1 MTSIQDALVSI
12 SLEKY
17 AEAFTA
23 SGFMTIEDLTILGPA
38 DLDKVLAEVGML
50 KGHTF
55 KLKKMI
61 EDAKIGNTPKP
72 KPMMSAVIMPSK
84 PKPDLVSAPSIM
96 VQTKIDALKGAE
108 GPLVRDIGDKT
119 TTIKT
124 QLASIL
130 QAKDA
135 LVNSLKNFMEL
146 DLGPYFQALN
156 QLKSMQQTVKELIQT
171 DVEMIN

>member
-17 AEAFTA
+17 TESFTA
-23 SGFMTIEDLTILGPA
+23 SGFLTLEDLTILVPA
-38 DLDKVLAEVGML
+38 DLDKVLIEVGML

-61 EDAKIGNTPKP
+61 EDAKLGNTPKS
-72 KPMMSAVIMPSK
+72 KPMISTVIMPSK
-84 PKPDLVSAPSIM
+84 PKFDLVNTPNVMI
-96 VQTKIDALKGAE
+96 QTKIDVLKGSE

-119 TTIKT
+119 MTIKT

-146 DLGPYFQALN
+146 DLDTYFQALKH
-156 QLKSMQQTVKELIQT
+156 LKSMQQTVKELIQT
-171 DVEMIN
+171 DIEIII

>member
-1 MTSIQDALVSI
+1 MTSIQDALVSV

-17 AEAFTA
+17 AEAFSA
-23 SGFMTIEDLTILGPA
+23 SGFLSLEDLTLLGPA

-61 EDAKIGNTPKP
+61 EDAKLGNAPKP
-72 KPMMSAVIMPSK
+72 KPPMPITMLPPK
-84 PKPDLVSAPSIM
+84 PKPEFTMPGNG
-96 VQTKIDALKGAE
+96 VQTKIDMPRVPE
-108 GPLVRDIGDKT
+108 GLMARENGDKT

-124 QLASIL
+124 QLANIL
-130 QAKDA
+130 QSKEA

-146 DLGPYFQALN
+146 DLEPYFQALN
-156 QLKSMQQTVKELIQT
+156 QLKTMQHTARELLQT